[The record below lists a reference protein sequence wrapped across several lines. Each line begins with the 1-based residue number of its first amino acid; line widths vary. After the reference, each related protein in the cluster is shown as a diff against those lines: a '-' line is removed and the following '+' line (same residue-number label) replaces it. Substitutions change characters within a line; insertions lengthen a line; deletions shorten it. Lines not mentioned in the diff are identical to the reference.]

1 LLASYAFDLEL
12 AVRLETEKQC
22 LIPIVEL
29 ELVKAKCQAQEESLQ
44 FQKGKIEHYEK
55 ERILLATELQRQI
68 ALEIQLKGDILSL
81 KKQLESRK
89 KEQEERKEEEKKL
102 ERLLSKVK
110 KGMEEFGI

>member
-1 LLASYAFDLEL
+1 M
-12 AVRLETEKQC
+12 
-22 LIPIVEL
+22 
-29 ELVKAKCQAQEESLQ
+29 
-44 FQKGKIEHYEK
+44 
-55 ERILLATELQRQI
+55 ATELQRQI

-81 KKQLESRK
+81 RKELESRK